1 MNTKTNLL
9 FAILLLLIC
18 IGCDQ
23 NTERNTDTADITD
36 EEYAD
41 STYYEFTA
49 FSREYGECG
58 TDTSAYCTRIN
69 LSYPEFKFSEN
80 EAAVEKINATI
91 EEHLLNQLYPDTV
104 DNKTMEMAAARF
116 INDYKEIKAAF
127 GEAFGWYAKINGNV
141 LRNDTATITVEL
153 VTDMYTGG
161 AHGNVNLQYF
171 NFEPNTGNKLPL
183 SSLFKA
189 NYESQL
195 NKIVEKKFR
204 ETYHIS
210 PDKDLSDEGYQFE
223 EGKYYNPENFA
234 ILKDG
239 IKFFYN
245 SYEIAPYSSGPSEVF
260 IPFKSLKPILKVGVT
275 PVS

>member
-1 MNTKTNLL
+1 MKTNINLL
-9 FAILLLLIC
+9 VPLLLLIC
-18 IGCDQ
+18 ISCNQ
-23 NTERNTDTADITD
+23 NNERNTDTSEITD

-41 STYYEFTA
+41 STYYEIATFY
-49 FSREYGECG
+49 REYGECK

-80 EAAVEKINATI
+80 ETAVEKINATI
-91 EEHLLNQLYPDTV
+91 EAHILNQLYPDTV
-104 DNKTMEMAAARF
+104 DGKTMEMAAERF

-127 GEAFGWYAKINGNV
+127 GEAFGWYAKINGSV
-141 LRNDTATITVEL
+141 LRNDSATVTVEL

-171 NFEPNTGNKLPL
+171 NFDPATGSKMSLG
-183 SSLFKA
+183 SLFQTG
-189 NYESQL
+189 YEPQL
-195 NKIVEKKFR
+195 NEIVEKKFR

-223 EGKYYNPENFA
+223 EGKYYNPDNFA

-239 IKFFYN
+239 VKFFYN

-260 IPFKSLKPILKVGVT
+260 IPFKSLKPILKKNGI
-275 PVS
+275 SLS